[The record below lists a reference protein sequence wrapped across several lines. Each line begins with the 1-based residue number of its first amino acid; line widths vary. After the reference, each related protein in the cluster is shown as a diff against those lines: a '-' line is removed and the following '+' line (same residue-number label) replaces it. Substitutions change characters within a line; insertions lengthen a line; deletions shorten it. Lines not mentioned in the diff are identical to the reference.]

1 MLIQAIYPNLNTTSF
16 TPDFLTERAILST
29 RNSDVD
35 AINSMATEMMHS
47 EYQMIYRAVDTIP
60 EGEDNAGNF
69 PTEYLNSVNI
79 SSLPPYLLALK
90 VGQPI
95 ILLRNM
101 NRKQGL
107 CNGTR
112 LIIRHLKDRLIG
124 AEIMHGDRKG
134 DLKWIPRIPLITN
147 DDDGQSPVKFCRLQ
161 LPVRPAFAMTINKA
175 QGQTLSCV
183 GLYLPEPVFGHGQ
196 LYVALS
202 RCSDPSRLKVLIKN
216 GSIPNKQGTYTVI
229 PAMLYSRRFS
239 HNLNNKCER
248 RGGKIF
254 FFGTIEKEKNIMGVG
269 GGKGEVGCGVGE
281 GRKTRAY

>member
-216 GSIPNKQGTYTVI
+216 GSIPNKQGTFTRNVV
-229 PAMLYSRRFS
+229 F
-239 HNLNNKCER
+239 
-248 RGGKIF
+248 
-254 FFGTIEKEKNIMGVG
+254 KEIL
-269 GGKGEVGCGVGE
+269 
-281 GRKTRAY
+281 TQP